1 MAARARSR
9 ARASRSQVGAYV
21 LAAAG
26 LVLLIGFLAPF
37 ANLPIDSLWIGV
49 LFHAGMAIGFGLLA
63 ATMVGSERGAAAVA
77 AAGWAVR
84 LISFFVPLGI
94 LVDIA
99 NLAAVFGG
107 LVAALLLTAGRSR
120 GGAGALV
127 IAMLLVVAFVY
138 PMLIAFAPLVVLQA
152 ISPLLGVA
160 LVVAGILLPRR

>member
-26 LVLLIGFLAPF
+26 LVLVLGFLAPF
-37 ANLPIDSLWIGV
+37 ANLPIDGLWIGV
-49 LFHAGMAIGFGLLA
+49 LFQAGMTIGFALLA

-77 AAGWAVR
+77 AVGWGIR
-84 LISFFVPLGI
+84 LVAMFVPLGI
-94 LVDIA
+94 LVDIG
-99 NLAAVFGG
+99 NLLAVFGG

-138 PMLIAFAPLVVLQA
+138 PMLVAFAPTVVLSA
-152 ISPLLGVA
+152 IAPLLGVA
-160 LVVAGILLPRR
+160 LIVAGILLPRR

>member
-1 MAARARSR
+1 MAVRGRSR
-9 ARASRSQVGAYV
+9 ARAPKSQVGAYV

-37 ANLPIDSLWIGV
+37 ANFPIDSRWIAI
-49 LFHAGMAIGFGLLA
+49 LFHAGMAVGFGLLA
-63 ATMVGSERGAAAVA
+63 AGMVGSERGAAAVTA
-77 AAGWAVR
+77 VGWAV
-84 LISFFVPLGI
+84 LLVALFVPLGI
-94 LVDIA
+94 LVDLA
-99 NLAAVFGG
+99 SLAAVFGG

-127 IAMLLVVAFVY
+127 IAMLLVVPFVY

-152 ISPLLGVA
+152 IPPLLGAA